1 MKSNKYKILVLSDL
15 KKSTSTT
22 LKSTVSL
29 AKMIN
34 GDIEFFH
41 VKKPTDIV
49 EKENQLSAMRTISEK
64 HNITR
69 KKIEKL
75 IKSISED
82 YGVNVKHSFTFG
94 NIKNEIA
101 NHIEKVK
108 PDIIVVGKRRQKPI
122 NLIGDNLTSF
132 VLKKHDGLIF
142 IASDKNTIEPNKE
155 LTLAVLNATDKSF
168 NSDFAE
174 KLIKHTQKPL
184 KSFKI
189 IKKTNALKK
198 TNEAAFG
205 TNIVEYVFEESDNT
219 IKNLSNYLSKNNINL
234 LCFDREQKN
243 TKNNTN
249 SITANIND
257 LIRNLNVSL
266 LLTTEQKLKFQ

>member
-49 EKENQLSAMRTISEK
+49 EKENQLSAMRTINEK
-64 HNITR
+64 YIITR

-155 LTLAVLNATDKSF
+155 LTLGVLNATEKSF
-168 NSDFAE
+168 NSDFAQ

-184 KSFKI
+184 KSFRI
-189 IKKTNALKK
+189 IKKTDALKK
-198 TNEAAFG
+198 TNEAALG
-205 TNIVEYVFEESDNT
+205 TNIVEYVFEENDNT

-234 LCFDREQKN
+234 LCFDRGHRN

-249 SITANIND
+249 SIKTNIND
-257 LIRNLNVSL
+257 VIRNLNVSL
-266 LLTTEQKLKFQ
+266 LLTTEQKLKI

>member
-49 EKENQLSAMRTISEK
+49 EKENQLSAMRTINEK
-64 HNITR
+64 YIITR

-155 LTLAVLNATDKSF
+155 LTLGVLNATEKSF
-168 NSDFAE
+168 NSDFAQ

-184 KSFKI
+184 KSFRI
-189 IKKTNALKK
+189 IKKTDALKK
-198 TNEAAFG
+198 TNEAALG
-205 TNIVEYVFEESDNT
+205 NNIVEYVFEENDNT

-234 LCFDREQKN
+234 LCFDRGHRN

-249 SITANIND
+249 SIKTNIND
-257 LIRNLNVSL
+257 VIRNLNVSL
-266 LLTTEQKLKFQ
+266 LLTTEQKLKI